1 MLLNFDMKPELS
13 LIPQQRDS
21 SSLIM
26 PTQHVAQV
34 VYARCVIRSAFSHEH
49 VSQNNCIW
57 GVQLSIV
64 FGYDFANYRAEKLS
78 EADGLFIVFLNMV
91 VCLLD
96 IVILLGF
103 KQTLV

>member
-1 MLLNFDMKPELS
+1 M
-13 LIPQQRDS
+13 Q
-21 SSLIM
+21 
-26 PTQHVAQV
+26 TQYVAHA
-34 VYARCVIRSAFSHEH
+34 VYARCVIQSAFSHEH

-64 FGYDFANYRAEKLS
+64 VGYDFANYGAEKLL
-78 EADGLFIVFLNMV
+78 EVDGLFIVCLNMV

-96 IVILLGF
+96 IVIFLGF

>member
-13 LIPQQRDS
+13 SIPQQRDS

-26 PTQHVAQV
+26 QTQYVAHA
-34 VYARCVIRSAFSHEH
+34 VYARCVIQSAFSHEH

-64 FGYDFANYRAEKLS
+64 VGYDFANYGAEKLL
-78 EADGLFIVFLNMV
+78 EADGLFIVCLNMV

-96 IVILLGF
+96 IVIFLGF

>member
-1 MLLNFDMKPELS
+1 MEHVVQEL
-13 LIPQQRDS
+13 
-21 SSLIM
+21 
-26 PTQHVAQV
+26 T
-34 VYARCVIRSAFSHEH
+34 VYARCVIRSTFSNEH

-57 GVQLSIV
+57 GIQLFVVI
-64 FGYDFANYRAEKLS
+64 GYGLANCKVEKPI
-78 EADGLFIVFLNMV
+78 EAHGLFIVCLNME